1 MRSQFVLSLLLAFAA
16 NGAWAGDIQ
25 AGKSKAATCAG
36 CHGPQ
41 GVSTI
46 PGYPHLAGQKAGYLV
61 ASLKGFRNG
70 DRANPVMGPM
80 AKPLSD
86 QDIDDLAAFY
96 SSLDQCK

>member
-1 MRSQFVLSLLLAFAA
+1 M
-16 NGAWAGDIQ
+16 GGDIE
-25 AGKSKAATCAG
+25 AGKSKAASCAG

-41 GVSTI
+41 GVETI

-70 DRANPVMGPM
+70 DRASPIMGPM

-86 QDIDDLAAFY
+86 QDINDLAAFY

>member
-1 MRSQFVLSLLLAFAA
+1 MRSHFILSFSLLFLAS
-16 NGAWAGDIQ
+16 GASAGDIQ
-25 AGKSKAATCAG
+25 AGKSKAASCAG

-61 ASLKGFRNG
+61 ASLEDFRSG
-70 DRANPVMGPM
+70 DRVNPIMGPM

-86 QDIDDLAAFY
+86 QDIGDLAAFY
-96 SSLDQCK
+96 SSLEKCH